1 MPDQPSPPSPATV
14 TLVPPVSTT
23 WSTGNTA
30 TVTSPVITITG
41 RVHFAGLGDA
51 IRREMVTYARRNP
64 GRGAA

>member
-1 MPDQPSPPSPATV
+1 V